1 MSEIKL
7 FNLTTAGAFE
17 LKGEGS
23 DLEKPLQIKIERHL
37 ELLLGVRFLSSEYS
51 TGPIHGGRIDTLGL
65 DEDNCPVIIEYK
77 RAVSENVINQGLYY
91 LDWLMDHRGEYE
103 RLVQKIL
110 GSNIADEI
118 DWSSPRLICIATDFT
133 KFDAHAIAQIDRN
146 IDLIRYKLF
155 GQDLFL
161 LENVN
166 SRTSSHKITSI
177 SYVSLSTNVTA
188 TKKIHDKS
196 YTEWTEK
203 LSSET
208 RTLLASIEDYLQ
220 ALGDD
225 VIRKELQLDAAVKML
240 KNFSCVV
247 INLNEILLYLNLD
260 ANTIELPSFAED
272 VSKIGHWGTGD
283 ILIRIKSYEDFA
295 QAKPLIIKAY
305 EG

>member
-166 SRTSSHKITSI
+166 SRTSSHKITTI
-177 SYVSLSTNVTA
+177 SYASLSTNVTA

-208 RTLLASIEDYLQ
+208 RTLLASIED
-220 ALGDD
+220 
-225 VIRKELQLDAAVKML
+225 
-240 KNFSCVV
+240 
-247 INLNEILLYLNLD
+247 
-260 ANTIELPSFAED
+260 
-272 VSKIGHWGTGD
+272 
-283 ILIRIKSYEDFA
+283 
-295 QAKPLIIKAY
+295 
-305 EG
+305 

>member
-1 MSEIKL
+1 MSEIKI
-7 FNLTTAGAFE
+7 FNLTTSGAFE

-51 TGPIHGGRIDTLGL
+51 TGPIHGERIDTLGL

-91 LDWLMDHRGEYE
+91 LDWLMDHQGEYE
-103 RLVQKIL
+103 RLVHKTL
-110 GSNIADEI
+110 GANIADEI
-118 DWSSPRLICIATDFT
+118 DWTSPRLICIATDFT

-146 IDLIRYKLF
+146 IDLVRYKLF

-166 SRTSSHKITSI
+166 SRTSSRKIA
-177 SYVSLSTNVTA
+177 VSPYEQSLTNHT
-188 TKKIHDKS
+188 TKKTHDKS
-196 YTEWTEK
+196 YAEWVEK

-225 VIRKELQLDAAVKML
+225 VVRKELKLYAAFKRL
-240 KNFSCVV
+240 KNFACVV
-247 INLNEILLYLNLD
+247 INLNEILLYLNLNPS
-260 ANTIELPSFAED
+260 AIELPNIGED
-272 VSKIGHWGTGD
+272 VSQIGHWGTGD
-283 ILIRIKSYEDFA
+283 VLLRIKSYEDFE
-295 QAKPLIIKAY
+295 QAKPIIIKAY